1 MRWFLLVPLKA
12 GLTLYLFASNL
23 LPDILLI
30 ALFIILFFF
39 SVFFSVAETA
49 YSSANIIRLRNFK
62 EEKRRGAKK
71 SVYLAEKYDST
82 LTSILIAHTI
92 TNICL
97 TALSLFFFMSII
109 ENLPV
114 AFIVGIVAI
123 SFLIL
128 IFVETL
134 PKQYTKENAEKMALR
149 ASFIMY
155 FVYKIIWPLTY
166 VFVKMKRLINRRAE
180 TREEQPKVTEEDLET
195 IIDVMETEGVIDEDD
210 ADLLQS
216 AISLNETTVYDI
228 MTPRVDVVAVNI
240 NDSIE
245 AIKNIF
251 FENQFS
257 RIPVY
262 KDDKDNIVG
271 ILSERDF
278 FTALLRG
285 KEMNIKKLMTKP
297 FFVSE
302 STKVNDLIKEMQL
315 LKKHFA
321 VVSDEYGGTSGI
333 VTMEDALEEL
343 VGEIYDEYDE
353 EEEVG
358 ITEISENRYAVS
370 VDMEIEEL
378 FSALDLGDAPETKY
392 ASVGG
397 FVYSLCEGL
406 PAEGQVVR
414 YDSFAERLGD
424 DEKQTVKYNL
434 EFTVKKVENR
444 RIRAVELYITQADE

>member
-1 MRWFLLVPLKA
+1 M
-12 GLTLYLFASNL
+12 
-23 LPDILLI
+23 
-30 ALFIILFFF
+30 
-39 SVFFSVAETA
+39 
-49 YSSANIIRLRNFK
+49 
-62 EEKRRGAKK
+62 
-71 SVYLAEKYDST
+71 YLAEKYDST

-245 AIKNIF
+245 AIKT
-251 FENQFS
+251 FS
-257 RIPVY
+257 LKTSFPGFPSIRMI
-262 KDDKDNIVG
+262 KI
-271 ILSERDF
+271 ILS
-278 FTALLRG
+278 
-285 KEMNIKKLMTKP
+285 
-297 FFVSE
+297 
-302 STKVNDLIKEMQL
+302 
-315 LKKHFA
+315 
-321 VVSDEYGGTSGI
+321 
-333 VTMEDALEEL
+333 
-343 VGEIYDEYDE
+343 
-353 EEEVG
+353 
-358 ITEISENRYAVS
+358 
-370 VDMEIEEL
+370 
-378 FSALDLGDAPETKY
+378 
-392 ASVGG
+392 G
-397 FVYSLCEGL
+397 F
-406 PAEGQVVR
+406 
-414 YDSFAERLGD
+414 
-424 DEKQTVKYNL
+424 
-434 EFTVKKVENR
+434 
-444 RIRAVELYITQADE
+444 